1 MYGGTR
7 SGEMAGIPGLIQLI
21 PEKERKHI
29 EFITRTLKEAGE
41 ECYLV
46 GGSVRDLVM
55 GIIPAEYDLTTSA
68 HPEKVKKCFKKV
80 IETGIQHGTV
90 TVLLD
95 RIGYEVTTF
104 RTEQG
109 YSDGRRPDQVTFGA
123 SLSEDLERRDFTM
136 NALALD
142 VLEGKIIDEHGG
154 RDDIQAKIIRTIGDP
169 ISRFSED
176 GLRPI
181 RGIRF
186 ASTLGF
192 RLEVKT
198 EQAFLPTRNI
208 TEKIA
213 VERFQVELFKILK
226 SPSPHVGMDYL
237 LKYEYLPIFLKSAVN
252 HTPNTEILPLM
263 KVFRENHFYDLDSLP
278 WFFFLLIWMENLPKF
293 SKINPIRELKNSSSI
308 EKESLFFR
316 EVWNVLESFLSE
328 SEESISDFRIRK
340 DLLSPMK
347 DFTNKNPSIKERKEN
362 LLYEIV
368 LEFTEFLSRRKL
380 LPSNPKPK
388 NNLVERIKTLYK
400 QDIPLILSELSIDG
414 NWIKKNFPEWKG
426 AEIGKRLS
434 ETLQAIWKEELLND
448 PSSIEEYWR
457 DRN

>member
-316 EVWNVLESFLSE
+316 EVWNVLESFLS
-328 SEESISDFRIRK
+328 
-340 DLLSPMK
+340 
-347 DFTNKNPSIKERKEN
+347 
-362 LLYEIV
+362 Y
-368 LEFTEFLSRRKL
+368 SRPR
-380 LPSNPKPK
+380 
-388 NNLVERIKTLYK
+388 
-400 QDIPLILSELSIDG
+400 
-414 NWIKKNFPEWKG
+414 
-426 AEIGKRLS
+426 
-434 ETLQAIWKEELLND
+434 
-448 PSSIEEYWR
+448 
-457 DRN
+457 